1 LDKGSL
7 AAARLAA
14 GAIEMSC
21 SSKSTVS
28 TVSAAGAAAKKGDMG
43 DVDESEGEEE
53 NKNSTDDPYFNY
65 PANSLLGIIEG
76 AVINHLTIK
85 IKTEGGDTLSLTV
98 RTSFLLFSL
107 LYIAPRWCWS
117 LHL

>member
-1 LDKGSL
+1 
-7 AAARLAA
+7 
-14 GAIEMSC
+14 
-21 SSKSTVS
+21 VS